1 MTNWQDL
8 SARASLASHRLIGW
22 IYWDPDAIARF
33 TALGV
38 PNGIGYYVTSRAA
51 PLAAAGNNAVTAAFY
66 TIRAEFINLS
76 LDIARQ
82 HTTFE
87 DAYRVRNEAVVR
99 GLHDYSPAI
108 VDGLSTLAPAL
119 WQAADSLPLAGR
131 VLHGAHKQWPRCED
145 QPELSAWLAINC
157 IREWR
162 GDTHFAILASEDIT
176 GVQAGLLHDAFLGY
190 PGDWIPRSRG
200 ADDEQLVAAWEQLD
214 TRGFVT
220 EGRVNEHGLAFRQ
233 MIEDKTNFLCEKAWR
248 HLGEKTTTQFCEL
261 VEPFGPIFL
270 ARIDA
275 TAGENWMPAARD
287 SRRTQ

>member
-51 PLAAAGNNAVTAAFY
+51 PLASAGNNAVTAAFY

-108 VDGLSTLAPAL
+108 VDGLSALAPAL
-119 WQAADSLPLAGR
+119 WRAADSLPLAGR
-131 VLHGAHKQWPRCED
+131 VLHGAHKQWQRYED

-162 GDTHFAILASEDIT
+162 GDTHFAILASEDVS

-200 ADDEQLVAAWEQLD
+200 ADDDQLVAAWQQLD
-214 TRGFVT
+214 ARGFVT
-220 EGRVNEHGLAFRQ
+220 DGRVNEQGLAFRQ
-233 MIEDKTNFLCEKAWR
+233 MIEDKTNSLCEKAWR

-287 SRRTQ
+287 SRRV

>member
-38 PNGIGYYVTSRAA
+38 PNGIGYYVTTRAA
-51 PLAAAGNNAVTAAFY
+51 PLASAGNNAVTAAFY

-99 GLHDYSPAI
+99 GLHDYSPSI
-108 VDGLSTLAPAL
+108 VEGLSSLASEL

-131 VLHGAHKQWPRCED
+131 VLHAAHRQWPRCED
-145 QPELSAWLAINC
+145 QPELSAWLAVNC

-162 GDTHFAILASEDIT
+162 GDTHFAILASEDVS

-190 PGDWIPRSRG
+190 LGDWIPRSRG
-200 ADDEQLVAAWEQLD
+200 ADDDQLVAAWQQLD
-214 TRGFVT
+214 DRGFVT
-220 EGRVNEHGLAFRQ
+220 DGRVNEQGLAFRQ
-233 MIEDKTNFLCEKAWR
+233 MIEDKTNSVCEKAWR

-261 VEPFGPIFL
+261 VEPFGTVFL

>member
-38 PNGIGYYVTSRAA
+38 PNGIGYYVTTRAA

-99 GLHDYSPAI
+99 GLHDYSPSI
-108 VDGLSTLAPAL
+108 VEGLSSLASEL

-131 VLHGAHKQWPRCED
+131 VLHAAHRQWPRCED
-145 QPELSAWLAINC
+145 QPELSAWLAVNC

-162 GDTHFAILASEDIT
+162 GDTHFAILASEDVS

-200 ADDEQLVAAWEQLD
+200 ADDDQLVAAWQQLD
-214 TRGFVT
+214 DRGFVT
-220 EGRVNEHGLAFRQ
+220 DGRVNEQGLAFRQ
-233 MIEDKTNFLCEKAWR
+233 MIEDKTNSLCEKAWR

-261 VEPFGPIFL
+261 VEPFGSVFL

>member
-38 PNGIGYYVTSRAA
+38 PNGIGYYVTTRAA
-51 PLAAAGNNAVTAAFY
+51 PLASAGNNAVTAAFY

-99 GLHDYSPAI
+99 GLHDYSPSI
-108 VDGLSTLAPAL
+108 VEGLSSLASEL

-131 VLHGAHKQWPRCED
+131 VLHAAHRQWPRCED
-145 QPELSAWLAINC
+145 QPELSAWLAVNC

-162 GDTHFAILASEDIT
+162 GDTHFAILASEDVS

-200 ADDEQLVAAWEQLD
+200 ADDDQLVAAWDQLD
-214 TRGFVT
+214 ARGFVT
-220 EGRVNEHGLAFRQ
+220 DGRVNEGGLAFRQ
-233 MIEDKTNFLCEKAWR
+233 MIEDKTNSLCEKAWR

-261 VEPFGPIFL
+261 VEPFGTVFL

>member
-108 VDGLSTLAPAL
+108 VDGLAALAPAL

-145 QPELSAWLAINC
+145 QPELSAWLAVNC

-162 GDTHFAILASEDIT
+162 GDTHFAILASEDVS

-200 ADDEQLVAAWEQLD
+200 ADDEQLVAAWQQLD
-214 TRGFVT
+214 ARGFVT
-220 EGRVNEHGLAFRQ
+220 DGRVNEQGLAFRQ
-233 MIEDKTNFLCEKAWR
+233 MI
-248 HLGEKTTTQFCEL
+248 
-261 VEPFGPIFL
+261 
-270 ARIDA
+270 
-275 TAGENWMPAARD
+275 
-287 SRRTQ
+287 

>member
-38 PNGIGYYVTSRAA
+38 PNGIGYYVTTRAA
-51 PLAAAGNNAVTAAFY
+51 PLASAGNNAVTAAFY

-99 GLHDYSPAI
+99 GLHDYSPSI
-108 VDGLSTLAPAL
+108 VEGLSSLASEL

-131 VLHGAHKQWPRCED
+131 VLHAAHRQWPRCED
-145 QPELSAWLAINC
+145 QPELSAWLAVNC

-162 GDTHFAILASEDIT
+162 GDTHFAILASEDVS

-200 ADDEQLVAAWEQLD
+200 ADDDQLVAAWQQLD
-214 TRGFVT
+214 DRGFVT
-220 EGRVNEHGLAFRQ
+220 DGRVNEQGLAFRQ
-233 MIEDKTNFLCEKAWR
+233 MIEDKTNSLCEKAWR

-261 VEPFGPIFL
+261 VEPFGSVFL

-287 SRRTQ
+287 SRRT